1 MKFQGY
7 RSNRNCGKWGHKWTD
22 CWKGGGGAH
31 GKSNDKSKDMH
42 GKNQSKGKNANSMDT
57 GENWGRASAAGS
69 ASASY
74 ADGGRNLSGL
84 CSLGKQ
90 PQRPAQAPEGA
101 VGTDRDD
108 HGDSGSQVSVCPE
121 TVCEV
126 FGFAAPAS
134 SSSSPRTA
142 VQAHKTKAREGWR
155 WPPRWA
161 RW

>member
-1 MKFQGY
+1 MPTARATTKA
-7 RSNRNCGKWGHKWTD
+7 RTC
-22 CWKGGGGAH
+22 
-31 GKSNDKSKDMH
+31 
-42 GKNQSKGKNANSMDT
+42 KNEGKGKNANSVDA
-57 GENWGRASAAGS
+57 GENCARASAAGS
-69 ASASY
+69 AAASY
-74 ADGGRNLSGL
+74 TDGGSSNLSGL

-90 PQRPAQAPEGA
+90 PQRPGA

-108 HGDSGSQVSVCPE
+108 RGDPGSEVSVCPE
-121 TVCEV
+121 TVGEV

-142 VQAHKTKAREGWR
+142 VQAHTTKAREGWR